1 MDAQPND
8 DVDGERTGD
17 AERALDLLDLGLA
30 RLKAKETARIGRRNL
45 WLAHHWP
52 DDYAERCVM
61 LGSQP
66 VCRRC
71 AALYPLGFLVAFA
84 AAWGAAPWPPSI
96 DPWPIWLLSL
106 PATIAYVGEALGV
119 FRYHV
124 KVQVAA
130 TLIAAVAFGRGL
142 GYELEERW
150 SPEFWGPVAVF
161 GGIWYAATVLG
172 AARRQTASDQS
183 ARRRDQFFPRF
194 RGGTGRPIR
203 AQRRRRPV
211 LPRCCR
217 RFRGG
222 TGRRRSERSDGVDQ
236 FFLGVVGGSE
246 EERGGGDQSAATAS
260 TSSSSVL

>member
-1 MDAQPND
+1 MTPKPTDHPE
-8 DVDGERTGD
+8 GKRSGD
-17 AERALDLLDLGLA
+17 TEIALGLLDLGLA

-52 DDYAERCVM
+52 DDYADRCVM
-61 LGSQP
+61 IGSRP

-84 AAWGAAPWPPSI
+84 AAAGATPWPASI

-106 PATIAYVGEALGV
+106 PATVAYVGEAIGL

-124 KVQVAA
+124 KLQVAA
-130 TLIAAVAFGRGL
+130 TLITAVAFGRGL

-161 GGIWYAATVLG
+161 GGIWYAATVYG
-172 AARRQTASDQS
+172 ASRR
-183 ARRRDQFFPRF
+183 
-194 RGGTGRPIR
+194 
-203 AQRRRRPV
+203 
-211 LPRCCR
+211 
-217 RFRGG
+217 
-222 TGRRRSERSDGVDQ
+222 
-236 FFLGVVGGSE
+236 
-246 EERGGGDQSAATAS
+246 QSAATAS